1 MTTSAYSVI
10 AAIDERRPGMKP
22 GKQQLLLFFAQG
34 HHLVWGGVPLFAEK
48 MVATDRGVTA
58 ETSADEDTTE
68 ITSEALLNTIG
79 YVVMRYAALSPA
91 DLRTLIEASRPW
103 QDARKPDIGPYIDLD
118 QLRDWFLRPDE
129 TDDPDD
135 ERPSRAE
142 VADVEAYLAS
152 RSTT

>member
-1 MTTSAYSVI
+1 MTTNAYSVI
-10 AAIDERRPGMKP
+10 AAIDERRPGMKS

-34 HHLVWGGVPLFAEK
+34 HHLVWGGGPLFAEK
-48 MVATDRGVTA
+48 MAATNRGVAA
-58 ETSADEDTTE
+58 ETSAGEDTTK

-79 YVVMRYAALSPA
+79 YVVTRYAALSPV
-91 DLRTLIEASRPW
+91 DLRTLIEASQPW
-103 QDARKPDIGPYIDLD
+103 QNARKSDLSPYIDLD
-118 QLRDWFLRPDE
+118 QLRNWFLRPDE

-152 RSTT
+152 RTKT